1 MNIVELP
8 ITILDNIFLFINDTD
23 SYANIRISC
32 KSIHFV
38 LKEVKRYYNNKSLKE
53 LFIFCDG
60 QLNGHH
66 VKWYINTSLHSIVYY
81 INFQKNNEQ
90 TYYYPSGNIKLIKR
104 FKNGKLNG
112 LEKQYSNLDNILV
125 RQCEYKK
132 GVKVNNEII
141 YDKYGDVLYTK
152 TYINKNIYKLKY
164 SNSSKE
170 VEATFI
176 NELLHGKQIITYLKN
191 NYLIYSNYNK
201 IIKTYIYGRL
211 TSISKYKNNNLIE
224 KFCIKDGKKNDWA
237 FKWHSNNK
245 LKSLCYFN
253 NNNYE
258 KSLKLW
264 NDNYNFIETINFS
277 NNLPHGLYKSKS
289 KFIKKTIPFINGI
302 IDGYITEQIKCINLL
317 YYIKFKNNE
326 FDRVIK
332 KQNDISCEE
341 IFLDI
346 DYFSYTK
353 YKYGKKQYSFK
364 LINDYINFVKY
375 DNDKPVFTISKILN
389 LPSTNTCLK

>member
-1 MNIVELP
+1 MNLINLP

-38 LKEVKRYYNNKSLKE
+38 LKEIKRYYNNKILKE
-53 LFIFCDG
+53 LFVFSDG
-60 QLNGHH
+60 KLDGYHI
-66 VKWYINTSLHSIVYY
+66 KWYINTNLQSIVFYV
-81 INFQKNNEQ
+81 NSKKNDEQ
-90 TYYYPSGNIKLIKR
+90 TYYYPSGNIKLIKL

-112 LEKQYSNLDNILV
+112 LEKQYSNFENILV
-125 RQCEYKK
+125 RQCEYKDNIK
-132 GVKVNNEII
+132 INDEII
-141 YDKYGDVLYTK
+141 YDKYGDILYTK
-152 TYINKNIYKLKY
+152 THINKNIYKLKY
-164 SNSSKE
+164 NNGYKKI
-170 VEATFI
+170 EATFI
-176 NELLHGKQIITYLKN
+176 NDLLHGKKIITYLKN
-191 NYLIYSNYNK
+191 NFLIYSTYNK
-201 IIKTYIYGRL
+201 IIKTYSYGRL
-211 TSISKYKNNNLIE
+211 ISISKYKKNNLIE
-224 KFCIKDGKKNDWA
+224 KFFLKNGKKNDWA

-253 NNNYE
+253 NNKYE
-258 KSLKLW
+258 KSLKNW
-264 NDNYNFIETINFS
+264 NDNYSFIETINFS

-302 IDGYITEQIKCINLL
+302 IDGYIIEQIKCINLL

-326 FDRVIK
+326 FDKVIK
-332 KQNDISCEE
+332 KQNNISCEE

-346 DYFSYTK
+346 GYFSYTK

-375 DNDKPVFTISKILN
+375 DNDKPILTISHILN
-389 LPSTNTCLK
+389 LPSNNTYV

>member
-1 MNIVELP
+1 MNIIELP
-8 ITILDNIFLFINDTD
+8 ITILDHILLYIKDTQ
-23 SYANIRISC
+23 SYANLRLSC
-32 KSIHFV
+32 KSIYYI
-38 LKEVKRYYNNKSLKE
+38 LKEIKRYYNNKILKE
-53 LFIFCDG
+53 MFVFSNGKLDG
-60 QLNGHH
+60 YH
-66 VKWYINTSLHSIVYY
+66 VKWYINTNLQSIVFYT
-81 INFQKNNEQ
+81 NSQKNSEQ
-90 TYYYPSGNIKLIKR
+90 THYYPSGNKKLIQYYID
-104 FKNGKLNG
+104 GKLEG
-112 LEKQYSNLDNILV
+112 YEKYYSNFENMLI
-125 RQCEYKK
+125 RICEYKK

-152 TYINKNIYKLKY
+152 THLNNHIYKLKY
-164 SNSSKE
+164 DDKWKAI
-170 VEATFI
+170 EAIFVNDI
-176 NELLHGKQIITYLKN
+176 LHGKQITTYLN
-191 NYLIYSNYNK
+191 IINNYNK
-201 IIKTYIYGRL
+201 IIKTYSYGQL

-224 KFCIKDGKKNDWA
+224 KFFIKNGKKDDWA

-253 NNNYE
+253 NNKYE
-258 KSLKLW
+258 KSLKIW
-264 NDNYNFIETINFS
+264 NDNYNFIETIHFS

-289 KFIKKTIPFINGI
+289 KFIKKSIPFINGV

-326 FDRVIK
+326 FDRIIK

-353 YKYGKKQYSFK
+353 YKYGKKQYSLK

-375 DNDKPVFTISKILN
+375 DNNHNDPIYTISKILN
-389 LPSTNTCLK
+389 IPSTNTYV

>member
-1 MNIVELP
+1 MNLIELP

-23 SYANIRISC
+23 SYANIRLSC

-53 LFIFCDG
+53 LFVFSDG
-60 QLNGHH
+60 ELDGYH
-66 VKWYINTSLHSIVYY
+66 VKWYINRCLESIVFYV
-81 INFQKNNEQ
+81 NSKKNEEQ
-90 TYYYPSGNIKLIKR
+90 TYYYPSGNIKLSQH

-112 LEKQYSNLDNILV
+112 LEKQYSNFENILV
-125 RQCEYKK
+125 RHCEYKDNTK
-132 GVKVNNEII
+132 INDEII
-141 YDKYGDVLYTK
+141 YSKNGSILYTK
-152 TYINKNIYKLKY
+152 THINKHIYKLKY
-164 SNSSKE
+164 VDNLKE
-170 VEATFI
+170 IEATFI
-176 NELLHGKQIITYLKN
+176 NEVLHGPQIITYLKN
-191 NYLIYSNYNK
+191 SIYNK
-201 IIKTYIYGRL
+201 IIKKYVYGHL
-211 TSISKYKNNNLIE
+211 ISISKYKQNNLVE
-224 KFCIKDGKKNDWA
+224 KFFLKDGKKNDWA

-258 KSLKLW
+258 KSLKIW
-264 NDNYNFIETINFS
+264 NDNYSFIETIHFS

-289 KFIKKTIPFINGI
+289 KFIKKTVPFINGI
-302 IDGYITEQIKCINLL
+302 IDGYVIEQIKCINLL

-326 FDRVIK
+326 FDKVIK
-332 KQNDISCEE
+332 KQNNISCEE

-364 LINDYINFVKY
+364 LINDYINFVIY
-375 DNDKPVFTISKILN
+375 NNDNPVFTISKIIN
-389 LPSTNTCLK
+389 LPSTNTYV